1 MRQGPHQHHDTRRRI
16 SGPRRCCA
24 QGSLLP
30 PPRPH
35 LSSQAP
41 NQARPLLQKPSGR
54 QCFSNLAVRWTHPL
68 DAGAGWA
75 WQPACPT
82 SSGAVSGQEAGQ
94 APPGCPLADRV
105 VHLTGF
111 LPLSYVT
118 VGTAGCHFSSQ
129 TNLPEGSLTS
139 HTLQPEAWCSASLS
153 HASPLHQ

>member
-24 QGSLLP
+24 QGPLLP

-41 NQARPLLQKPSGR
+41 NQARPLLQKPSGAAMLLHLSR
-54 QCFSNLAVRWTHPL
+54 AL

-75 WQPACPT
+75 WQPACLT
-82 SSGAVSGQEAGQ
+82 SSGAVRGQEAGP
-94 APPGCPLADRV
+94 APPGCPLADHA

-111 LPLSYVT
+111 LPLYYVT
-118 VGTAGCHFSSQ
+118 IGTAGCHFSSQ
-129 TNLPEGSLTS
+129 ANLPEDRTLTS
-139 HTLQPEAWCSASLS
+139 HTLQLEAWCSGSLS
-153 HASPLHQ
+153 QMSPLHH